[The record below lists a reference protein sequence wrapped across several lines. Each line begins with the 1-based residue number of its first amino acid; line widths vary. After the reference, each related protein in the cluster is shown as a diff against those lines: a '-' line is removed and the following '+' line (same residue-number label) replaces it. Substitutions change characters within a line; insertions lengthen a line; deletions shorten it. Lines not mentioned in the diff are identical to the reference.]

1 MRTKLSESKIGNST
15 LVAYDWSADKVQ
27 KGFVYTQ
34 EKAQDLINKTDQE
47 WLEGIID
54 SVGVNVAES
63 KDQSDIASAKI
74 AGQLIWPVKSGKG
87 IALTSLYGE
96 RWGRPH
102 RGIDL
107 GAPTGTPVY
116 AIASGKVLFATD
128 GNNGFGNLIIIQHKG
143 TTSSYYAHNSK
154 LKVKKG
160 TKVRQGQL
168 ISLIGSTG
176 RSTGSHL
183 HFEIRHGR
191 KAVDPCGRLPNH
203 QAFEC

>member
-1 MRTKLSESKIGNST
+1 MRTKLSESKVGAST
-15 LVAYDWSADKVQ
+15 LVAYDWSANKVQ

-34 EKAQDLINKTDQE
+34 GKAQDLLNNTDQE

-54 SVGVNVAES
+54 SIGVNEE
-63 KDQSDIASAKI
+63 KPMDQSDIESAKI

-87 IALTSLYGE
+87 IALTSLYGV
-96 RWGRPH
+96 RWGRSH

-116 AIASGKVLFATD
+116 AIASGKILFAAD

-160 TKVRQGQL
+160 TQVRQGQL

-176 RSTGSHL
+176 RSTGPHL